1 MRTETRDRQ
10 RLRRLTLLILEET
23 ALESGQPIPDRF
35 VSTPIEDPAHPV
47 VATPAYQQLR
57 KWFENTQGKGRFRAQ
72 RWLDDEIAQVGS
84 RVAALRA
91 LAAANAA
98 DETATQGANA
108 PEGEA

>member
-10 RLRRLTLLILEET
+10 RLRRLTLLVLEET
-23 ALESGQPIPDRF
+23 ALESKQPIPARF
-35 VSTPIEDPAHPV
+35 VSTPIEDAAHPV

-72 RWLDDEIAQVGS
+72 RWLDEEIVRLSA
-84 RVAALRA
+84 RVDALRA
-91 LAAANAA
+91 LAAPA

-108 PEGEA
+108 PEGEAQ